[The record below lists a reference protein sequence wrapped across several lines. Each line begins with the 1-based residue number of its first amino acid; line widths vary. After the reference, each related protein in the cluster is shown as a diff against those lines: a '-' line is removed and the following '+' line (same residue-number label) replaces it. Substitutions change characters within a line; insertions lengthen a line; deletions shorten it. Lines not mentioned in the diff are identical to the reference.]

1 MKDKKFNLNGH
12 PMGFLPQ
19 TRQLVLRSTQ
29 IVPLDRCEST
39 AEAEAEAFEWSRPE
53 SFRRPQAR
61 KLDHVLTKQMA
72 WHVRTTLMYS

>member
-1 MKDKKFNLNGH
+1 MKDKRFNLNGH

-19 TRQLVLRSTQ
+19 TRQLVLHSTQ
-29 IVPLDRCEST
+29 IVPLDRCENCT
-39 AEAEAEAFEWSRPE
+39 AEAEAFEWSRPE

>member
-1 MKDKKFNLNGH
+1 MKDKRFNLNGH

-19 TRQLVLRSTQ
+19 TRQLELHSTQ

-39 AEAEAEAFEWSRPE
+39 AEEAFEWSRPE
-53 SFRRPQAR
+53 NFRRPLVQ